1 MPPVLEV
8 KDLSAFIGPFHVL
21 QGVSLEVHAGETA
34 VVLGRNGAGKTT
46 TLRTIMGLIPVAGGR
61 IALEGASL
69 AGLPS
74 HRIARLG
81 VGYVPEDRGIFDL
94 LTVEEN
100 LQLGM
105 MRRDRAAIGRRDHV
119 LDLFPDLRIA
129 YRRLA
134 STLSGGQ
141 RQMLA
146 IARAFLNDSRVV
158 LIDEPSKGLAPI
170 VVDRVRDAIL
180 EIKEHRTIVL
190 VEQNFALASAV
201 GDRYFILNQG
211 MTVDHGPMAG
221 LLKDRE
227 LLAKHLGMAARP

>member
-8 KDLSAFIGPFHVL
+8 RDLSAFIGPFHVL
-21 QGVSLEVHAGETA
+21 QGVSLEVHEGETA

-46 TLRTIMGLIPVAGGR
+46 TLRTILGLIPAAAGR
-61 IALEGASL
+61 IELGGSSL
-69 AGLPS
+69 VGLPS

-105 MRRDRAAIGRRDHV
+105 LRRDRTTLGRRDYV
-119 LDLFPDLRIA
+119 LDLFPDLRVA

-146 IARAFLNDSRVV
+146 IGRAFLNDSRVV

-180 EIKEHRTIVL
+180 EIKKRRTIVL

-201 GDRYFILNQG
+201 GDRYFILNHG
-211 MTVDHGPMAG
+211 MTVGHGRMDG
-221 LLKDRE
+221 LLHDRE
-227 LLAKHLGMAARP
+227 LLAKHLGLAAG

>member
-8 KDLSAFIGPFHVL
+8 SNLSAFIGPFHVL
-21 QGVSLEVHAGETA
+21 QGVSLEVEDGETA

-46 TLRTIMGLIPVAGGR
+46 TLRTVMGLIPVAGGQ
-61 IALEGASL
+61 IQLEGKSL

-100 LQLGM
+100 LEMGM
-105 MRRDRAAIGRRDHV
+105 LRRDRKTTGRRDYV
-119 LDLFPDLRIA
+119 LDLFPDLRVA

-146 IARAFLNDSRVV
+146 IGRAFLNDSRVL

-180 EIKEHRTIVL
+180 EIKKHRTIVL

-211 MTVDHGPMAG
+211 MTVDHGRMAD
-221 LLKDRE
+221 LVRDRE
-227 LLAKHLGMAARP
+227 LLAKHLGMAAG